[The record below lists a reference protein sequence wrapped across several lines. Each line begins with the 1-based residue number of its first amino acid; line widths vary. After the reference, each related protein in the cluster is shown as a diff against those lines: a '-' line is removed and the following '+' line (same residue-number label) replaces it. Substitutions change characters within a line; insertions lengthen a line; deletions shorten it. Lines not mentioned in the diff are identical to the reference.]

1 MSVTDDKGTDLVVFF
16 FKLYTDSISQVPSDF
31 YEFLLLIG
39 WLKPLTLGLDIYNLA
54 LGYL

>member
-1 MSVTDDKGTDLVVFF
+1 MSVTDDKGTDLVFFF

-39 WLKPLTLGLDIYNLA
+39 WLKPLMLGLDIYNLA